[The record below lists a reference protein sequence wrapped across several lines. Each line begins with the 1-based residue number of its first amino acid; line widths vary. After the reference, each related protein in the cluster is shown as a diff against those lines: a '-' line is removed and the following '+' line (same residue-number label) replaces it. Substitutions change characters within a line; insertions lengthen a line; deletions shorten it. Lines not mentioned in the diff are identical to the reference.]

1 MAKAV
6 FTTRGNLKVGVGK
19 LAAGSTGKRSSVKTA
34 VHDGDTITTDP
45 DGNLGVRFLAID
57 TPEVSLPLPTGAPD
71 RFVKIGSPEWTAFL
85 ADPFAAELPAFDPPL
100 DRGLEAYIA
109 GRVGPGAAA
118 NHATHA
124 LAAERAL
131 EAEVA
136 RDLTDLFGGDL
147 EAFRF
152 FYAFAHEVMD
162 GYGRLLGYIHPDQP
176 GTPKAQRRAS
186 YNRRQLDEGLAG
198 PYFIWPNLDPYR
210 PQGSLVKAV
219 PPPGEVAPR
228 HATAAQR
235 GELDRARAA
244 VRTAREQHKG
254 IYDAGSPLAL
264 QPSELRFLSRRKP
277 PERWVIDLGA
287 GDDLLVPPQRYYTIE
302 NLEDR
307 LYVPDEYIPLFE
319 QAGWKR
325 GPV

>member
-6 FTTRGNLKVGVGK
+6 FTTRGNLKVGIGK

-57 TPEVSLPLPTGAPD
+57 TPEVSLPLPTGPQD
-71 RFVKIGSPEWTAFL
+71 RFVKIGSEEWTTFL
-85 ADPFAAELPAFDPPL
+85 TDPFAPALPPFDPPL
-100 DRGLEAYIA
+100 DPGLKAHIA
-109 GRVGPGAAA
+109 GRAGPGAAA
-118 NHATHA
+118 NHQAHA

-131 EAEVA
+131 EEQVAKDLAE
-136 RDLTDLFGGDL
+136 LFADDL

-176 GTPKAQRRAS
+176 HTPKAQRRAS
-186 YNRRQLDEGLAG
+186 YNRRQLDDGLAS

-210 PQGSLVKAV
+210 PQGSLAKAV
-219 PPPGEVAPR
+219 PPPGDVAPE
-228 HATAAQR
+228 HATGAQR
-235 GELDRARAA
+235 DELERARTA
-244 VRTAREQHKG
+244 VRTAREQHNG
-254 IYDAGSPLAL
+254 IYDAANPLAL

-287 GDDLLVPPQRYYTIE
+287 GGDTILPPQRYYEIE

-325 GPV
+325 GAV